1 MEKYTGYIVTALLV
15 IVVVLFGTFIG
26 SDTPNIDV
34 NVNIDG
40 SQPSS
45 IGALGDPN
53 PTSLDADEWT
63 AMNDLYIDDLEV
75 SDDALISGN
84 LEVSGSLVVDGD
96 LSSGV
101 GVAVISTSSATR
113 TLTAEEICGSSY
125 IEFTPLGAA
134 VTLTLPATSTITTC
148 LQTAGIPRTIIIENA
163 AGAATTTTIAAGT
176 GMDLQENDGQNVV
189 IEQNDFATLTF
200 WKRSDTDIVVT
211 VNETIPAD

>member
-84 LEVSGSLVVDGD
+84 LEVSGSLVVDGAIGELSQFHDTYDYYGHGID
-96 LSSGV
+96 LK
-101 GVAVISTSSATR
+101 
-113 TLTAEEICGSSY
+113 
-125 IEFTPLGAA
+125 
-134 VTLTLPATSTITTC
+134 
-148 LQTAGIPRTIIIENA
+148 
-163 AGAATTTTIAAGT
+163 
-176 GMDLQENDGQNVV
+176 NVV
-189 IEQNDFATLTF
+189 LPKGTYSVFPVLHSNLIFMN
-200 WKRSDTDIVVT
+200 
-211 VNETIPAD
+211 